1 MWEDLFFGSQPSLN
15 ISGYTREKPYEC
27 KECGNAFNKNLT
39 SLFISELTEER
50 NQMNVK
56 NVGKPSVIQPSMCI
70 RDLTQERNPTNE
82 ISVEKFYVLKQPSRH
97 IR

>member
-1 MWEDLFFGSQPSLN
+1 
-15 ISGYTREKPYEC
+15 
-27 KECGNAFNKNLT
+27 
-39 SLFISELTEER
+39 
-50 NQMNVK
+50 MNVK